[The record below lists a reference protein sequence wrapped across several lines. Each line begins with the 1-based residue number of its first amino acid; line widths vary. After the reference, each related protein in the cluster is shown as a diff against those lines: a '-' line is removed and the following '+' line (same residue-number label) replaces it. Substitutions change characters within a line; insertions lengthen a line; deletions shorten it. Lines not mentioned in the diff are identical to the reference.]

1 MNKIHF
7 ESIDSTNTY
16 LKKNYQK
23 LEDMTFVSAS
33 LQTQGRGR
41 NNRIWQADDRN
52 LLCSILLKDQKY
64 FAYTNELSIIS
75 GYTVLQVLQEYGV
88 NNLSIKWPN
97 DVYVD
102 GKKICG
108 ILLEATSSESIEC
121 LIIGIGIN
129 VNQSEFEKTFN
140 ATSMINE
147 LNKQINISELENKL
161 YEKFIKNL
169 DKLMNHNDFYEEITK
184 YDYLKGKQA
193 YAIIDNQKTLVQII
207 GIDPDYSLKVIHN
220 NELKNV
226 NSGEISFNLCSI

>member
-41 NNRIWQADDRN
+41 NNRIWQADDKN

-161 YEKFIKNL
+161 YEKFIENL

>member
-16 LKKNYQK
+16 FKKNYQN

-41 NNRIWQADDRN
+41 NNRIWQADDKN

-64 FAYTNELSIIS
+64 FAYTNELSIVS

-88 NNLSIKWPN
+88 SSLSIKWPN

-108 ILLEATSSESIEC
+108 ILLEAISSNSIEC

-129 VNQSEFEKTFN
+129 VNQTEFMEAFN

-147 LNKQINISELENKL
+147 LNKQIDISELKNRL
-161 YEKFIKNL
+161 YKKFIENL
-169 DKLMNHNDFYEEITK
+169 DKLMKSYNFYEEITK

>member
-16 LKKNYQK
+16 LKNNYQN

-41 NNRIWQADDRN
+41 NNRIWQADNKN
-52 LLCSILLKDQKY
+52 LLCSILLKDPKY

-75 GYTVLQVLQEYGV
+75 GYTVLQVLQEYGID
-88 NNLSIKWPN
+88 NLSIKWPN
-97 DVYVD
+97 DVYAD

-129 VNQSEFEKTFN
+129 VNQIEFAEAFN

-161 YEKFIKNL
+161 YEKFIENL

-184 YDYLKGKQA
+184 HDYLKGKQA

>member
-16 LKKNYQK
+16 LKKNYQN

-41 NNRIWQADDRN
+41 NNRIWQADDKN

-129 VNQSEFEKTFN
+129 VNQSEFDKTFN

-161 YEKFIKNL
+161 YEKFIENL